1 MNRQEAEDYIY
12 KSYLKA
18 ERFQDKEA
26 KDEYKRNPK
35 FSKGIIES
43 LNHTPCVV
51 VTGSKGKGSVS
62 SMIAKILQSEMR
74 VGLMT
79 SPHLV
84 NFNERFKVDGVD
96 ILNEDFIK
104 HIDAVKETFELVEAQ
119 IRQEECISPMGI
131 QTAVALSYFNEQATE
146 FNVFE
151 CGKGA
156 KFDDVNNVNHEY
168 AVINSIFLEHTREL
182 GTTLREIAE
191 NKAAVITGGQKCVYV
206 ATQKPEVLDTIKK
219 RALELNVSLKI
230 YGEDFFAKNITY
242 THSGMVFDVIIGDA
256 SYQGIQIPL
265 LGEYQ
270 ARNAALALACG
281 IDVLGEIN
289 IEMVKGNLKK
299 MDWPGRMEVLSTEP
313 FLMLDACIHRESCDD
328 LLKVIKELKLGKI
341 TAIVGIPDD
350 KDYQGVVERISE
362 ITDQVILT
370 KSQNPHYLFTKRQEE
385 SLKKEG
391 ISVVSSSS
399 IEEALER
406 AAKLKSPTVIL
417 GTTSLISET
426 KKLQYSHRLESI
438 YGGNN

>member
-1 MNRQEAEDYIY
+1 MNRQEVEDYIY

-18 ERFQDKEA
+18 ERFQDKEV

-35 FSKGIIES
+35 FSKDIIES

-62 SMIAKILQSEMR
+62 SMIAKILQSEMK

-84 NFNERFKVDGVD
+84 NFNERFKVDGID

-104 HIDAVKETFELVEAQ
+104 HIELIKEPFELVEAQ
-119 IRQEECISPMGI
+119 LRQEECISPMGI
-131 QTAVALSYFNEQATE
+131 QTAAALSYFNEQGTE

-156 KFDDVNNVNHEY
+156 KFDDVNNVKHEY

-191 NKAAVITGGQKCVYV
+191 NKAAVITGDQKYVYV
-206 ATQKPEVLDTIKK
+206 ATQKPEVLDIIKK
-219 RALELNVSLKI
+219 QASELNVSLKI

-242 THSGMVFDVIIGDA
+242 THSGMVFDVVVGDA

-270 ARNAALALACG
+270 ARNAALALACA

-289 IEMVKGNLKK
+289 IEMVKSNLKK

-341 TAIVGIPDD
+341 TAIIGIPDD

-406 AAKLKSPTVIL
+406 AAKLKSPTLIL